1 MNRGEA
7 LFAALGVALVAT
19 PLAAVLARRFGVVD
33 RPGPLKVQQTPVPYL
48 GGLAVFAALAVP
60 VASVRP
66 ALLAPLGFAAAL
78 GLADDV
84 ASISARVRLVA
95 EIGLGLLAG
104 GVVAA
109 PPGGILGMVVTAV
122 LVVGLVNAV
131 NLIDGLDGL
140 AGGVACASATGF
152 AFLGGPGAVPAA
164 AAAGALGGFLV
175 YNRPPARIYL
185 GDSGSYLVGT
195 VLAIAAATAMDD
207 PGGVSGWAAIPLLVA
222 LPVLDT
228 AVAILRRRR
237 ARRPLFTGDRSHIY
251 DQLVDRG
258 RTRVQSVVAMVVL
271 QAILTATGVFTANVA
286 ASIALPA
293 AAAVIGMLALVVLL
307 GGFLDPAA
315 HRPATHG
322 PAAHLPATPA
332 PRRRFAPVPPERSQ
346 P

>member
-1 MNRGEA
+1 MNRLEA
-7 LFAALGVALVAT
+7 LLVALGVGLVAT
-19 PLAAVLARRFGVVD
+19 PVAAALARRFGVVD

-48 GGLAVFAALAVP
+48 GGLAVFVALAVP
-60 VASVRP
+60 VASVHP
-66 ALLAPLGFAAAL
+66 ALLAPLGFAALL
-78 GLADDV
+78 GLADDI
-84 ASISARVRLVA
+84 ASVSARVRLVA
-95 EIGLGLLAG
+95 EVGLGLLAG

-109 PPGGILGMVVTAV
+109 PPGGFLGMLVTAV

-140 AGGVACASATGF
+140 AGGVACASAAGF
-152 AFLGGPGAVPAA
+152 AMLGGPGGVPAA

-175 YNRPPARIYL
+175 FNRPPARIYL

-207 PGGVSGWAAIPLLVA
+207 PGGASGWAAIPLLVA

-228 AVAILRRRR
+228 AVAIVRRRR
-237 ARRPLFTGDRSHIY
+237 ARRPLFAGDRSHIY

-258 RTRVQSVVAMVVL
+258 RTRVQSVVAMIVL
-271 QAILTATGVFTANVA
+271 QAILTATGVFTANVT

-307 GGFLDPAA
+307 GGFLDPDRHRPDR
-315 HRPATHG
+315 HRPASHRRL
-322 PAAHLPATPA
+322 AAA
-332 PRRRFAPVPPERSQ
+332 RPERSQ